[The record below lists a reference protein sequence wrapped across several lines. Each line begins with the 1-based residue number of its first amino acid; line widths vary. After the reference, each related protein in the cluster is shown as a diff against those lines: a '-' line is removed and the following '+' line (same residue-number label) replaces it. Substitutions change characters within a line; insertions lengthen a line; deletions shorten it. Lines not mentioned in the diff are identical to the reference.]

1 MSASIGQSI
10 EAVCKEKGIDRDVV
24 IEAVKEAVRAAA
36 RKQFKSGEEIQVEWS
51 PETGLEIFASKV
63 VVETVEN
70 EGRELSLGEARELA
84 GDEVEIGDELQ
95 LPLPVEDMGRIAAQT
110 AKQILFQK
118 VRDAE
123 RANIY
128 EQYIDKVGDLVN
140 GYVKRFERGD
150 IIVDLGTVEALLP
163 RNQQSRGE
171 TWNQGE
177 RIRVVID
184 DVSKESKGP
193 QVIVSR
199 TSPEILKR
207 LFEMEVPEIYDGT
220 VVIKSAVREP
230 GERAKIAV
238 ASTERDVDPVGAC
251 VGMKGSRVQAIIRE
265 LRGEKI
271 DIIEWSDEPSV
282 FAANALSPAK
292 VNQVRITDIEHRQME
307 VIVNEDQLS
316 LAIGKRGQN
325 VRLATKLVGWNID
338 IRSEEELKR
347 EVAAQMGAMIASGE
361 SVPLERLEGMNPAMV
376 STLADHGI
384 DDIESLANATVD
396 DIADFL
402 DVSIDQAEA
411 LIGAAQTV
419 VESARVAAESEG
431 AEGEEAQSEETG
443 EAGAASEQTPASAE
457 AGVTE
462 SSVDAV
468 AAAGGAGTGGE
479 EPPGVEGER
488 PAAGPEG
495 ETGFESEEGRTVE
508 QHAASFEADPNADAG
523 EVEPSEAMIAEGYDE
538 AVETQPPFM
547 AEDLSPDNLLA
558 KDAAEPVAAT
568 EVEQMSADEL
578 LLQGAGRDLRPDT
591 ITPAPDIFSAEAAVI
606 QNHGAYTEEERPSTL
621 DAETSGVAGATVR
634 EGEEADEESL
644 VAPAALDETEEGE
657 TEVASPVADL
667 GGEASAPEVQVS
679 SAPTPA
685 GRGEPTPVENVAEDE
700 AEDASGNVE

>member
-10 EAVCKEKGIDRDVV
+10 DAVCKEKGIDREVV

-36 RKQFKSGEEIQVEWS
+36 RKQFKSGEEIQVEWA
-51 PETGLEIFASKV
+51 PESGLEIFASKV

-70 EGRELSLGEARELA
+70 PGRELSLDEAKELA
-84 GDEVEIGDELQ
+84 GEEVEIGDELQ

-123 RANIY
+123 RQNIY

-150 IIVDLGTVEALLP
+150 LIVDLGTVEAVLG
-163 RNQQSRGE
+163 RNGQSRGE
-171 TWNQGE
+171 QWNQGE

-193 QVIVSR
+193 QVVVSR
-199 TSPEILKR
+199 TSPELLKR

-361 SVPLERLEGMNPAMV
+361 AVPLERLQGMNPAMV
-376 STLADHGI
+376 STLANHGVE
-384 DDIESLANATVD
+384 DIESLANATVD
-396 DIADFL
+396 QIAEFL
-402 DVSIDQAEA
+402 DMSIDQAEA
-411 LIGAAQTV
+411 LIGAAQAV
-419 VESARVAAESEG
+419 VEQARATAEAEA
-431 AEGEEAQSEETG
+431 AEGEGG
-443 EAGAASEQTPASAE
+443 EASAE
-457 AGVTE
+457 E
-462 SSVDAV
+462 S
-468 AAAGGAGTGGE
+468 AASNEPGGE
-479 EPPGVEGER
+479 MAEEGEEETR
-488 PAAGPEG
+488 P
-495 ETGFESEEGRTVE
+495 VV
-508 QHAASFEADPNADAG
+508 QHAASVEADPDAEVG

-538 AVETQPPFM
+538 AARTRPPFM
-547 AEDLSPDNLLA
+547 AEDLSPDNILA
-558 KDAAEPVAAT
+558 QESAEPVAMT

-578 LLQGAGRDLRPDT
+578 ILQGAGRDLRPDT
-591 ITPAPDIFSAEAAVI
+591 ITPAPDIFSSEAAVI
-606 QNHGAYTEEERPSTL
+606 QSTGSFDEEERPSTL
-621 DAETSGVAGATVR
+621 DVETDDVGGSIVQ
-634 EGEEADEESL
+634 ESDEEYE
-644 VAPAALDETEEGE
+644 D
-657 TEVASPVADL
+657 SPVSPRGDF
-667 GGEASAPEVQVS
+667 GTEASATEVQTS
-679 SAPTPA
+679 SEPA
-685 GRGEPTPVENVAEDE
+685 ATSEGEPAPVENVSDDE
-700 AEDASGNVE
+700 ADDASAVE

>member
-10 EAVCKEKGIDRDVV
+10 DAVCKEKGIDREVV

-36 RKQFKSGEEIQVEWS
+36 RKQFKSGEEIQVEWT

-63 VVETVEN
+63 VVEAVEN
-70 EGRELSLGEARELA
+70 PGRELSLDEAKELA
-84 GDEVEIGDELQ
+84 GDEVEVGDELQ

-150 IIVDLGTVEALLP
+150 IIVDLGTVESVLT
-163 RNQQSRGE
+163 RNGQSRGE
-171 TWNQGE
+171 QWNQGE
-177 RIRVVID
+177 RVRVVID

-193 QVIVSR
+193 QVVVSR
-199 TSPEILKR
+199 TSPELLKR

-292 VNQVRITDIEHRQME
+292 VNQVRITDIENRQME

-338 IRSEEELKR
+338 IRSEEEIKR
-347 EVAAQMGAMIASGE
+347 EVTEQMGALIASGE
-361 SVPLERLEGMNPAMV
+361 AVPLSVIEGVTAQQADA
-376 STLADHGI
+376 LAEHNINDIDALAATTI
-384 DDIESLANATVD
+384 DDLVE
-396 DIADFL
+396 FL
-402 DVSIDQAEA
+402 DLSLDEAEVI
-411 LIGAAQTV
+411 LSAAQAV
-419 VESARVAAESEG
+419 VAMRERSLQSETEESSE
-431 AEGEEAQSEETG
+431 EEAH
-443 EAGAASEQTPASAE
+443 AVSAE
-457 AGVTE
+457 LDE
-462 SSVDAV
+462 S
-468 AAAGGAGTGGE
+468 
-479 EPPGVEGER
+479 VEAR
-488 PAAGPEG
+488 
-495 ETGFESEEGRTVE
+495 
-508 QHAASFEADPNADAG
+508 
-523 EVEPSEAMIAEGYDE
+523 EVEPSDEMTAEGYDE
-538 AVETQPPFM
+538 AVE
-547 AEDLSPDNLLA
+547 
-558 KDAAEPVAAT
+558 
-568 EVEQMSADEL
+568 
-578 LLQGAGRDLRPDT
+578 QGAP
-591 ITPAPDIFSAEAAVI
+591 
-606 QNHGAYTEEERPSTL
+606 
-621 DAETSGVAGATVR
+621 
-634 EGEEADEESL
+634 L
-644 VAPAALDETEEGE
+644 VAD
-657 TEVASPVADL
+657 SD
-667 GGEASAPEVQVS
+667 
-679 SAPTPA
+679 
-685 GRGEPTPVENVAEDE
+685 
-700 AEDASGNVE
+700 

>member
-1 MSASIGQSI
+1 
-10 EAVCKEKGIDRDVV
+10 
-24 IEAVKEAVRAAA
+24 VRAAA
-36 RKQFKSGEEIQVEWS
+36 RKQFKSGEEIQVEWA

-63 VVETVEN
+63 VVEAVEN
-70 EGRELSLGEARELA
+70 PGRELSLDEAKELA
-84 GDEVEIGDELQ
+84 GDEVEVGDELQ

-150 IIVDLGTVEALLP
+150 IIVDLGTVESVLP

-171 TWNQGE
+171 QWNQGE
-177 RIRVVID
+177 RVRVVID

-193 QVIVSR
+193 QVVVSR
-199 TSPEILKR
+199 TSPELLKR

-361 SVPLERLEGMNPAMV
+361 AVPLERLQGMNPAMV
-376 STLADHGI
+376 STLADHGVA
-384 DDIESLANATVD
+384 DIEGLANATVD
-396 DIADFL
+396 DIAEFL

-411 LIGAAQTV
+411 LIGAAQAV
-419 VESARVAAESEG
+419 VESARATAEAEA
-431 AEGEEAQSEETG
+431 AEGEGGEESPETA
-443 EAGAASEQTPASAE
+443 EASAE
-457 AGVTE
+457 GEAE
-462 SSVDAV
+462 SAD
-468 AAAGGAGTGGE
+468 E
-479 EPPGVEGER
+479 
-488 PAAGPEG
+488 PEG
-495 ETGFESEEGRTVE
+495 EMAEEREEGQPIE
-508 QHAASFEADPNADAG
+508 QHAASVEADPNADG
-523 EVEPSEAMIAEGYDE
+523 REVEPSEASIAEGYDE
-538 AVETQPPFM
+538 AARTRPPFL
-547 AEDLSPDNLLA
+547 AEDLSDANILA
-558 KDAAEPVAAT
+558 EDSAEPVAMT

-578 LLQGAGRDLRPDT
+578 ILQGAGRDLRPDT
-591 ITPAPDIFSAEAAVI
+591 ITPAPDIFSTEAAVI
-606 QNHGAYTEEERPSTL
+606 QNTGAFVEEERPSTL
-621 DAETSGVAGATVR
+621 DVEAQ
-634 EGEEADEESL
+634 EGNGGIVQMSDEEYE
-644 VAPAALDETEEGE
+644 D
-657 TEVASPVADL
+657 SPISPRGDFAT
-667 GGEASAPEVQVS
+667 EASAPEVQNS
-679 SAPTPA
+679 SEPAAPSE
-685 GRGEPTPVENVAEDE
+685 GEPAPVENVSDDE
-700 AEDASGNVE
+700 ADDAPAVE